1 MTYLSYVW
9 KILSSNYGM
18 IAITLGNMLVLFCFF
33 RPRFKWWLYPT
44 LVTITYFALP
54 MVYTLSTVLFGAPTA
69 YSILLTCLGYWN
81 ILLVLVAFREGFWEM
96 ISLIFTLC
104 ILNRLFTFC
113 GYILYMPLKALIG
126 DDIDIQLSIT
136 LVIVIMYA
144 VISLLCWFALRYKCR
159 QLIQIGLRRY
169 NWVVLASIAVSSK
182 LIIDFCSAYVF
193 DLNPYSDSK
202 IIWSMIA
209 LSIFVLAVLAL
220 YLYSTLT
227 TMKHLELKASTHRLA
242 FEKEAQQRHYETQLH
257 NQEELR
263 RMKHDMNGNLNTI
276 SRLLLENNKDEALR
290 YLAKLGHY
298 AETHQ
303 KTLYSDDPYLN
314 AVVTNY
320 ATVFAENG
328 ITFEQD
334 IQLGKMKLHHVE
346 MCLVLNN
353 ALENALEASL
363 NVTPEQR
370 YVRLQVKTKQNR
382 LLLRISNHFNSKL
395 IMNDGLPRSTK
406 EGEGHGYGMISIRDA
421 AESVGGFAVCKIE
434 DHIFVL
440 DVAM

>member
-18 IAITLGNMLVLFCFF
+18 IAITLGNMLVFFCFF

-54 MVYTLSTVLFGAPTA
+54 VVYTLSTVLFGAPTA
-69 YSILLTCLGYWN
+69 YNILLTCLGYWN

-126 DDIDIQLSIT
+126 DMDIQLSIT

-144 VISLLCWFALRYKCR
+144 VISLACWFALRHKGR
-159 QLIQIGLRRY
+159 QLIQIGLRSY

-193 DLNPYSDSK
+193 DLNPYSDNK
-202 IIWSMIA
+202 IIWSMIS
-209 LSIFVLAVLAL
+209 LSIFVLAVLIL
-220 YLYSTLT
+220 YLYSTIT
-227 TMKHLELKASTHRLA
+227 TMKHLELKASTHRLS
-242 FEKEAQQRHYETQLH
+242 FEKEAQQRYYETQLH
-257 NQEELR
+257 NQKELR

-276 SRLLLENNKDEALR
+276 SRLLSENNKEEALL

-298 AETHQ
+298 AELHQ

-314 AVVTNY
+314 AVVSNY
-320 ATVFAENG
+320 ATVFTKNH

-334 IQLGKMKLHHVE
+334 VQLGKMELHHVE

-353 ALENALEASL
+353 ALQNALEASL

-370 YVRLQVKTKQNR
+370 YVRLQVKTKQDR
-382 LLLRISNHFNSKL
+382 LLLRITNRFNSEL
-395 IMNDGLPRSTK
+395 IMDDSLPRSTK
-406 EGEGHGYGMISIRDA
+406 EGEGHGYGMTSIRDA

-434 DHIFVL
+434 DDIFVL